1 MYYKKKPN
9 SNPTNEQSINHKTMT
24 RNELRE
30 IIKKALKETTIDV
43 PNPDKLT
50 PQQKQQA
57 ITKARQ
63 TTRKPKLGTA
73 EDPIDFI

>member
-1 MYYKKKPN
+1 
-9 SNPTNEQSINHKTMT
+9 MT

-30 IIKKALKETTIDV
+30 IIKKALKETTIDIPGD
-43 PNPDKLT
+43 PNKST

-57 ITKARQ
+57 INKARQ

-73 EDPIDFI
+73 EDPVDFI